1 MGRGPRWAATRWAV
15 IGIAVAAVLAAIGFV
30 GYRVFRPGELVDAAK
45 ATYPSTVP
53 VAQPKVYGTLLAS
66 PLLVDMRLRVY
77 AAKRDVYA
85 DTPVNVESSL
95 SHFWSYRRWPAQVT
109 GVVAVGATVVTL
121 WSDGAVVALEAA
133 KGSVVWRADV
143 PQPPGTGFTGR
154 RTGAATVYQ
163 PRNLLTAGS
172 VVVVVGS
179 EGTTAFDAPTG
190 RQLWHLPPTR
200 CQNVSPSPDSRASS
214 ASPAAGGSASP
225 AGAGASGPA
234 DEPGGF
240 ATFTTPTAFVE
251 VDTCGP
257 PATAAVDAGTGE
269 PRDWPQADLR
279 PLGCATGR
287 SMCTGVVAGDGRAWT
302 VGRDGTLTP
311 ARGLSA
317 PGTWLVDGVAVR
329 QLPDGSV
336 QGRRAGDDSP
346 LWTSDAGTVVAVE
359 KGAVHLMSAGH
370 RELVTLNPSDGGVL
384 SRFPFV
390 VKDSG
395 PFDLGTVYAADR
407 FLFIERA
414 RPGAKID
421 EPDGA
426 YFYPSPNVV
435 VAGS

>member
-1 MGRGPRWAATRWAV
+1 MGRGPRWAVKRWAV
-15 IGIAVAAVLAAIGFV
+15 IGIAVAAVLAATGLV

-45 ATYPSTVP
+45 SSYPSTAP
-53 VAQPKVYGTLLAS
+53 VAQPTVYGTLLAT
-66 PLLVDMRLRVY
+66 PLLVDLRLRVY

-85 DTPVNVESSL
+85 DTPVNVKSSL

-109 GVVAVGATVVTL
+109 GVVAAGATVVSL
-121 WSDGAVVALEAA
+121 WSDGAVVALNAT
-133 KGSVVWRADV
+133 KGDVIWRADV

-172 VVVVVGS
+172 AVIVVGTR
-179 EGTTAFDAPTG
+179 GTTAFDAPTG
-190 RQLWHLPPTR
+190 RQLWQLAPTP
-200 CQNVSPSPDSRASS
+200 CQDVSDSASGS
-214 ASPAAGGSASP
+214 VSPAAS
-225 AGAGASGPA
+225 AGASASAGEQA
-234 DEPGGF
+234 GF
-240 ATFTTPTAFVE
+240 GTFTTPTAFVA
-251 VDTCGP
+251 VDTCGTP
-257 PATAAVDAGTGE
+257 TTTAVDARTGE
-269 PRDWPQADLR
+269 PRDWPRADLR

-287 SMCTGVVAGDGRAWT
+287 SMCTGMVAGDGRGWT
-302 VGRDGTLTP
+302 VGSDGTPTP
-311 ARGLSA
+311 ARGLAA

-336 QGRRAGDDSP
+336 QGRRASDDTP

-370 RELVTLNPSDGGVL
+370 RELVTLKPSDGSML
-384 SRFPFV
+384 SWYRFV

-395 PFDLGTVYAADR
+395 PFDVGTVYATDR

-414 RPGAKID
+414 RPGATSD
-421 EPDGA
+421 QPDGA

>member
-1 MGRGPRWAATRWAV
+1 MGRGPRWAVKRRAV
-15 IGIAVAAVLAAIGFV
+15 IGIAVAAVLAATGLV

-45 ATYPSTVP
+45 SSYPSTAP
-53 VAQPKVYGTLLAS
+53 VAQPMVYGTLLAT
-66 PLLVDMRLRVY
+66 PLLVDLRLRVY

-85 DTPVNVESSL
+85 DTPVDVKSSL

-109 GVVAVGATVVTL
+109 GVVAVGATVVSL
-121 WSDGAVVALEAA
+121 WSDGAVVALNAA
-133 KGSVVWRADV
+133 KGDVVWRADV
-143 PQPPGTGFTGR
+143 PQPSGTGFTGR

-172 VVVVVGS
+172 AVVVVGTRD
-179 EGTTAFDAPTG
+179 TTAFDAPTG
-190 RQLWHLPPTR
+190 RQLWRLPPTR
-200 CQNVSPSPDSRASS
+200 CQGLPASPHDEAS
-214 ASPAAGGSASP
+214 ASASGGASASGSASATADKR
-225 AGAGASGPA
+225 AGF
-234 DEPGGF
+234 D
-240 ATFTTPTAFVE
+240 TFTTPTAFVA
-251 VDTCGP
+251 VDTCGTP
-257 PATAAVDAGTGE
+257 TVTAVDAGTGE
-269 PRDWPQADLR
+269 PRDWPRADLR

-287 SMCTGVVAGDGRAWT
+287 SMCTGMVAGDGRGWT
-302 VGRDGTLTP
+302 IASDGTPTP
-311 ARGLSA
+311 ARGLAA

-336 QGRRAGDDSP
+336 EGRRASDDTP

-370 RELVTLNPSDGGVL
+370 RELVTLKPSDGSML
-384 SRFPFV
+384 SWYRFV

-395 PFDLGTVYAADR
+395 PFDVGTVYATDR

-414 RPGAKID
+414 RPGATSD
-421 EPDGA
+421 QPDGA

>member
-1 MGRGPRWAATRWAV
+1 MRGPRWAVKRWAV
-15 IGIAVAAVLAAIGFV
+15 IGIAVAAVLAATGLV

-45 ATYPSTVP
+45 SSYPSTAA
-53 VAQPKVYGTLLAS
+53 VAQPMVYGTLLAT
-66 PLLVDMRLRVY
+66 PLLVDLQLRVY

-85 DTPVNVESSL
+85 DTPVDVKSSL

-109 GVVAVGATVVTL
+109 GVVAVGATVVSL
-121 WSDGAVVALEAA
+121 WSDGAVVALNAA
-133 KGSVVWRADV
+133 KGDVVWRADV

-154 RTGAATVYQ
+154 RTGASTVYQ

-172 VVVVVGS
+172 AIVVVGTQ
-179 EGTTAFDAPTG
+179 GTTAFDAPSG
-190 RQLWHLPPTR
+190 RQLWHLAPTR
-200 CQNVSPSPDSRASS
+200 CQDVAGSASGS
-214 ASPAAGGSASP
+214 ASPAASASASAAASADDR
-225 AGAGASGPA
+225 AGFS
-234 DEPGGF
+234 
-240 ATFTTPTAFVE
+240 TFTTPTTFVA
-251 VDTCGP
+251 VDTCGTP
-257 PATAAVDAGTGE
+257 TTTAVDAGTGE
-269 PRDWPQADLR
+269 PRDWPRADLR

-287 SMCTGVVAGDGRAWT
+287 SMCTGMVAGDGRGWT
-302 VGRDGTLTP
+302 IASDGTPAP
-311 ARGLSA
+311 ARGLAA

-336 QGRRAGDDSP
+336 EGRRASDDTP

-370 RELVTLNPSDGGVL
+370 RELVTLKPSDGSML
-384 SRFPFV
+384 SWYRFV

-395 PFDLGTVYAADR
+395 PFDVGTVYATDR

-414 RPGAKID
+414 RPGATSD
-421 EPDGA
+421 QPDGA